1 MLYHLKVKGNGAKYI
16 PHQVIKD
23 LLTVRVV
30 KFKCG
35 DKSYLVR
42 TELNGKAYLGFRAAG
57 LAVPPRVLEL
67 GKNVVDTSEFIGK
80 KFRDIGKF

>member
-30 KFKCG
+30 RFKCG

-57 LAVPPRVLEL
+57 LAVPPRVLE
-67 GKNVVDTSEFIGK
+67 IG
-80 KFRDIGKF
+80 RM

>member
-1 MLYHLKVKGNGAKYI
+1 MVVYNKKVKGDEARYI

-30 KFKCG
+30 RFKCG

-67 GKNVVDTSEFIGK
+67 G
-80 KFRDIGKF
+80 RM

>member
-1 MLYHLKVKGNGAKYI
+1 VLYHLKVKGNGAKYI

-42 TELNGKAYLGFRAAG
+42 TELNGKAYLGFR
-57 LAVPPRVLEL
+57 VPPRVLEL
-67 GKNVVDTSEFIGK
+67 GKNVVGTSEIRGEK
-80 KFRDIGKF
+80 CPNIGKF